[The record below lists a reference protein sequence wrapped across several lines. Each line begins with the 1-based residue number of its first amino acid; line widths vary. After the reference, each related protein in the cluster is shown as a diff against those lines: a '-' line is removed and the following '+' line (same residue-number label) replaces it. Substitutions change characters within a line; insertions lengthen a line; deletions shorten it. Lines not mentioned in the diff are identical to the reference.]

1 MSVKGYLPALAGIF
15 SASVLLL
22 GALYA
27 GLFAPALAVP
37 PWLWAFLLGSAVES
51 AYFAAYLLSP
61 RTPWTVRLLELGFWL
76 VPLYFLAGRSW
87 RFLWLG
93 GLTFLSWLLGRDYGA
108 QLRDMERVADSLGDQ
123 AASTVSWEYEALES
137 QGQSPAVEF
146 FWRRLAGFGL
156 LMAVL
161 ASAAHRR
168 GLVEG
173 SHLAW
178 QLKLLGGIALCAG
191 LTLQGGAYLFR
202 LQMLWSCAKAEPD
215 PALPRVWMRNLGLI
229 LLALLVL
236 VYLAPVDYSP
246 LTAETI
252 GRLVM
257 GLLQRGWEMPVPQE
271 RPAGERP
278 QFPQEEATYGE
289 PQGLDVAGLVF
300 LIISFLLLAIFTAI
314 ILAVV
319 GFILVELT
327 KAEVERLRGL
337 PKLAAA
343 AYAALRKALAELSA
357 LLRRV
362 KLQLPQARRTPGPLG
377 RDQGAAPPGPGAR
390 MHLPERGIRALL
402 RRIAREAGKKGL
414 AFLPSQTPW
423 EYGKLLQRR
432 LGSQEDLIAEFFQGY
447 QAVRYGA
454 RGLQGAAEQRVLAAG
469 REILKKIEALE
480 GEEQSDS
487 GTRGG

>member
-1 MSVKGYLPALAGIF
+1 M
-15 SASVLLL
+15 
-22 GALYA
+22 
-27 GLFAPALAVP
+27 
-37 PWLWAFLLGSAVES
+37 
-51 AYFAAYLLSP
+51 
-61 RTPWTVRLLELGFWL
+61 
-76 VPLYFLAGRSW
+76 
-87 RFLWLG
+87 
-93 GLTFLSWLLGRDYGA
+93 
-108 QLRDMERVADSLGDQ
+108 
-123 AASTVSWEYEALES
+123 SWEFKALES

-161 ASAAHRR
+161 ASAAYRR

-178 QLKLLGGIALCAG
+178 QLKLLGGIALCAPA
-191 LTLQGGAYLFR
+191 LLCQGGASFSGSR
-202 LQMLWSCAKAEPD
+202 CSACARRNLI

-271 RPAGERP
+271 RSAGERP

-343 AYAALRKALAELSA
+343 AYAALRKALAELSRA
-357 LLRRV
+357 PAPGQTPATQARRPPGPWGGAKGLLRRARGPGCTCRSGGSGPCCAG
-362 KLQLPQARRTPGPLG
+362 LPGRRGKRDWLFCPARRPGSTG
-377 RDQGAAPPGPGAR
+377 SCSKGAWGP
-390 MHLPERGIRALL
+390 
-402 RRIAREAGKKGL
+402 RRI
-414 AFLPSQTPW
+414 
-423 EYGKLLQRR
+423 
-432 LGSQEDLIAEFFQGY
+432 
-447 QAVRYGA
+447 
-454 RGLQGAAEQRVLAAG
+454 
-469 REILKKIEALE
+469 
-480 GEEQSDS
+480 
-487 GTRGG
+487 